1 MSNSIKILETM
12 VEEIIKLEP
21 ELFENEIKE

>member
-1 MSNSIKILETM
+1 MSNSTKILETM